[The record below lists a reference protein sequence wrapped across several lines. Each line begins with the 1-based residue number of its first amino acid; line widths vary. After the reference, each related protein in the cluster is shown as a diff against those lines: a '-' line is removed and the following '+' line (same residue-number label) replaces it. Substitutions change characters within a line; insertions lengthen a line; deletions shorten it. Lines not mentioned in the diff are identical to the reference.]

1 VAAYDGEGLTSLCDE
16 HGLLTARRAL
26 ESGVTDRCLQRLTR
40 GGLLVHLFRGV
51 YLLGSRRVLTAEG
64 FHAQLMRGARLLFA
78 DAVFT
83 SSSAVVGHGVEV
95 YGASLAQPIIRRP
108 VDRGQGPRGMVV
120 RRQASAWVDTAY
132 GPCVP
137 LATALVEVAI
147 NRGVQAGM
155 VTAELALAS
164 GKVSRAEFGAAIEA
178 VALWPHSSRAKAVG
192 RLVRGQ
198 CESVAEARTLF
209 LLLVNGVE
217 VECQVEICDPDGRFV
232 ARVDFLVT
240 GTNQPA
246 TTSSFRLAWTSGC
259 RRTSAAWRADGLDR
273 RRDLDLALVELRAT
287 GGLDGGGDVG
297 GGDGAE
303 EAPAPCRR
311 AR

>member
-1 VAAYDGEGLTSLCDE
+1 MAAYDGEGLTSLCDE

-240 GTNQPA
+240 GTKLVVEFDGKVKYA
-246 TTSSFRLAWTSGC
+246 SGDPEVLWREK
-259 RRTSAAWRADGLDR
+259 RREDA
-273 RRDLDLALVELRAT
+273 LRAL
-287 GGLDGGGDVG
+287 GYDVVRLTWA
-297 GGDGAE
+297 DLEHSAQ
-303 EAPAPCRR
+303 AMAKVRR
-311 AR
+311 ALAQHARRP

>member
-240 GTNQPA
+240 GTKLVVEFDGKVKYA
-246 TTSSFRLAWTSGC
+246 SGDPEVLWREK
-259 RRTSAAWRADGLDR
+259 RREDA
-273 RRDLDLALVELRAT
+273 LRAL
-287 GGLDGGGDVG
+287 GYDVVRLTWA
-297 GGDGAE
+297 DLE
-303 EAPAPCRR
+303 HPAQAMAKVRR
-311 AR
+311 ALAQHARRP

>member
-1 VAAYDGEGLTSLCDE
+1 M
-16 HGLLTARRAL
+16 
-26 ESGVTDRCLQRLTR
+26 
-40 GGLLVHLFRGV
+40 
-51 YLLGSRRVLTAEG
+51 LGSRRVLTAEG

-240 GTNQPA
+240 GTKLVVEFDGKVKYA
-246 TTSSFRLAWTSGC
+246 SGDPEVLWREK
-259 RRTSAAWRADGLDR
+259 RREDA
-273 RRDLDLALVELRAT
+273 LRAL
-287 GGLDGGGDVG
+287 GYDVVRLTWA
-297 GGDGAE
+297 DLE
-303 EAPAPCRR
+303 HPAQAMAKVRR
-311 AR
+311 ALAQHARRP

>member
-1 VAAYDGEGLTSLCDE
+1 MAAYDGEGLTSLCDE

-40 GGLLVHLFRGV
+40 GGLLMHLFRGV

-108 VDRGQGPRGMVV
+108 VDRGQGPRGIVV
-120 RRQASAWVDTAY
+120 RRHASAWVDTAY

-137 LATALVEVAI
+137 LATALVELAI
-147 NRGVQAGM
+147 DHGVQAGM

-164 GKVSRAEFGAAIEA
+164 GKLSRAEFGAAIEA
-178 VALWPHSSRAKAVG
+178 VALWPHSSLAKAVG

-217 VECQVEICDPDGRFV
+217 VECQVEICDGDGRFV

-240 GTNQPA
+240 GTKLVVEFDGKVKYA
-246 TTSSFRLAWTSGC
+246 SGDPEVLWREK
-259 RRTSAAWRADGLDR
+259 RREDA
-273 RRDLDLALVELRAT
+273 LRAL
-287 GGLDGGGDVG
+287 GYDVVRLTWT
-297 GGDGAE
+297 DLE
-303 EAPAPCRR
+303 HPAQAMAKVRR
-311 AR
+311 ALAQHARRA

>member
-1 VAAYDGEGLTSLCDE
+1 M
-16 HGLLTARRAL
+16 
-26 ESGVTDRCLQRLTR
+26 TDRCLQRLTR
-40 GGLLVHLFRGV
+40 GGLLVHLIRGV

-147 NRGVQAGM
+147 DHGVQAGM

-209 LLLVNGVE
+209 LLGGAGTSTATR
-217 VECQVEICDPDGRFV
+217 QRARHRGGRGG
-232 ARVDFLVT
+232 RVDD
-240 GTNQPA
+240 GGRRCRRISRRRRPA
-246 TTSSFRLAWTSGC
+246 SGWPEPQGAGEPARRGC
-259 RRTSAAWRADGLDR
+259 RR
-273 RRDLDLALVELRAT
+273 
-287 GGLDGGGDVG
+287 
-297 GGDGAE
+297 
-303 EAPAPCRR
+303 P
-311 AR
+311 